1 MGVDIAHRFGI
12 SEAHVSRIW
21 ASWLEFLY
29 HELGALPSGHH
40 MIIYN
45 KLCRCCHS
53 LSKKTYPNT
62 CVIIDCT
69 EQQIE
74 MPCSSFRSQ
83 SAFLKM
89 GTSPIPNDVG

>member
-12 SEAHVSRIW
+12 SEAHVSHIW
-21 ASWLEFLY
+21 ASWLVFLY
-29 HELGALPSGHH
+29 HELGALPIWASHDYIQQT
-40 MIIYN
+40 MPLLPN
-45 KLCRCCHS
+45 
-53 LSKKTYPNT
+53 TYPNT

-74 MPCSSFRSQ
+74 MPCSSFRSH
-83 SAFLKM
+83 AVCIFEM